1 MAAATTNFFRSLSRP
16 ERISYAIMLGLLLL
30 VGWLHMATLLLS
42 ALFGY
47 LAVRFLSFGRSK
59 ALGILLFTL
68 LLVAITWGLYSF
80 GRQAYVAFPKIA
92 ETTIPAVANYA
103 AQQGVELPF
112 TDWPSLKAEGID
124 VVVGRAGNVGEFVR
138 AAMFQFVYLV
148 IGIVVAVSLFLNA
161 RFRMEGDEHMASEN
175 LYTLTMQELQQR
187 FKTFYRSF
195 SIVMGA
201 QITISAVNTAL
212 TAAFLFGT
220 DFPHAKVLTV
230 FTFLCGLLPIIG
242 NIISNTVI
250 TGVGFTMSPQM
261 AGFALLFLILIHKF
275 EYFLNSKIIGSRIK
289 NPMWLT
295 LLGLLLGERLMGIP
309 GMILAPIVLHYIKVE
324 ASRAKVQAQAAAAE
338 RDPAETSAESA

>member
-1 MAAATTNFFRSLSRP
+1 MPTGATSFFRSLNRP
-16 ERISYAIMLGLLLL
+16 ERISYAIMLLLLLL
-30 VGWLHMATLLLS
+30 VGWLHMATLLLT
-42 ALFGY
+42 ALFAY

-59 ALGILLFTL
+59 TLGIVLFAL
-68 LLVAITWGLYSF
+68 LLVGITWGLYSF
-80 GRQAYVAFPKIA
+80 GKQAYVAFPKIA
-92 ETTIPAVANYA
+92 ETTIPAVASYA

-112 TDWPSLKAEGID
+112 TDWPSLKAQVLD

-138 AAMFQFVYLV
+138 MMMFQLVYLI
-148 IGIVVAVSLFLNA
+148 IGIVVAISLFLNA
-161 RFRMEGDEHMASEN
+161 RFRMEGDEHMATEN
-175 LYTLTMQELQQR
+175 LYTLTALELQQR
-187 FKTFYRSF
+187 FRTFYRSF

-201 QITISAVNTAL
+201 QITISAVNTAA
-212 TAAFLFGT
+212 TAAFLFSVG
-220 DFPHAKVLTV
+220 FPHAKVLTV

-250 TGVGFTMSPQM
+250 TGVGFTISPQM
-261 AGFALLFLILIHKF
+261 AGIALLFLIVIHKF

-324 ASRAKVQAQAAAAE
+324 ASRAKVQAEAAAGE
-338 RDPAETSAESA
+338 REPA

>member
-1 MAAATTNFFRSLSRP
+1 MPTGATNFFRSLNQP
-16 ERISYAIMLGLLLL
+16 ERISYAIMLVLLLL
-30 VGWLHMATLLLS
+30 VGWLHMATLLLT

-47 LAVRFLSFGRSK
+47 LALRFLSFGRSK
-59 ALGILLFTL
+59 ALGLLLFALALT
-68 LLVAITWGLYSF
+68 AITCGLYTF
-80 GRQAYVAFPKIA
+80 GKQAYVAFPKIA

-103 AQQGVELPF
+103 MQQGIELPF
-112 TDWPSLKAEGID
+112 TDWPSLKAEVLD

-161 RFRMEGDEHMASEN
+161 RFRVEGDPHMMGEN
-175 LYTLTMQELQQR
+175 LYTLTVHELQQR
-187 FKTFYRSF
+187 FRTFYRSF

-201 QITISAVNTAL
+201 QIMISAVNTAL
-212 TAAFLFGT
+212 TAAFLFSVG
-220 DFPHAKVLTV
+220 FPHAKVLTV

-250 TGVGFTMSPQM
+250 TGVGFTISPQM
-261 AGFALLFLILIHKF
+261 AGFALLFLIVIHKF

-338 RDPAETSAESA
+338 QEAGGAQADSA